1 MMTVW
6 MYEDVKVAFS
16 PPAGT
21 IMVMS
26 AVAIR
31 GEPEYSTGGAIEG
44 GEERMGGGAAEI
56 NK

>member
-31 GEPEYSTGGAIEG
+31 NEPEHSEG
-44 GEERMGGGAAEI
+44 GGTRVEISSRDGGGAAV
-56 NK
+56 